1 MCHLDQRRQGKT
13 GDEAP
18 VLVHAQ
24 DGIVE
29 EPLISTQL
37 DLGDGFCW
45 GIDVGS
51 ADEGK
56 VEFKVSCDVVKVIE
70 EWIQRFGLILAHVVV
85 PDLLVHPVAV
95 LKGVKML
102 VTKTHVMTGQIEKL
116 HLDGRCASVDGLG
129 QHQHVWVSHGDL
141 TGRRSQVE
149 RERESGFLASPVASF
164 LFVAHDRLPCIVRNS
179 IKFTQNCIV

>member
-70 EWIQRFGLILAHVVV
+70 E
-85 PDLLVHPVAV
+85 
-95 LKGVKML
+95 
-102 VTKTHVMTGQIEKL
+102 
-116 HLDGRCASVDGLG
+116 
-129 QHQHVWVSHGDL
+129 
-141 TGRRSQVE
+141 
-149 RERESGFLASPVASF
+149 
-164 LFVAHDRLPCIVRNS
+164 
-179 IKFTQNCIV
+179 